1 MTGELWLLTD
11 EGGGGQLALV
21 HAVDG
26 AVGAHGAARS
36 QAVEDLARLNQRFTG
51 QAAREFT
58 VGLQGKK
65 ERESILSS
73 HSTQRTTELTQH
85 ISVDC
90 SQWLIYICFLIIKPR
105 STQIV
110 IVVLP
115 Q

>member
-1 MTGELWLLTD
+1 MFSQAPRPGVTGELWLLTD

-36 QAVEDLARLNQRFTG
+36 QAVEDLARLNQRFTR

-65 ERESILSS
+65 ERTSHQATAHRELLS
-73 HSTQRTTELTQH
+73 
-85 ISVDC
+85 
-90 SQWLIYICFLIIKPR
+90 
-105 STQIV
+105 
-110 IVVLP
+110 
-115 Q
+115 